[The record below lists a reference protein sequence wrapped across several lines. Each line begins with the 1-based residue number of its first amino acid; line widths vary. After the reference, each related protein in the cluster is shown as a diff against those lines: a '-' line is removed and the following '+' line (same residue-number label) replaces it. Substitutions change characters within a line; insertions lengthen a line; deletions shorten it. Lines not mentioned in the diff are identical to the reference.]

1 MSKARVSYSNGE
13 RPVPS
18 AKQNQAITDYIVMG
32 IPIISLSGIWFMD
45 NTTGPGPG
53 MLGGWSDKVLGWYPY
68 TADKSVQNQL
78 RILFGYTVSQATF
91 TNLEYTTDS
100 GSTWNNALSGAVA
113 PPVDLNL
120 VNEFMNTFSL
130 TSVSG
135 SQWIGIR
142 SSGFFDPSGVSYFN
156 FVLTAFLYNSTNTPF

>member
-1 MSKARVSYSNGE
+1 MSKARVTIATGE
-13 RPVPS
+13 RPAAS
-18 AKQNQAITDYIVMG
+18 AKTNQLVTDYLVMG
-32 IPIISLSGIWFMD
+32 LPIINVADFWFMD

-53 MLGGWSDKVLGWYPY
+53 MAAGWSDKVLGWYPY
-68 TADKSVQNQL
+68 TADKSVHNQL
-78 RILFGYTVSQATF
+78 RILFGYTLSQATF

-100 GSTWNNALSGAVA
+100 GSTWSNALSGAIA

-130 TSVSG
+130 TSVTG

-142 SSGFFDPSGVSYFN
+142 SSGFFDPSGPSYFN
-156 FVLTAFLYNSTNTPF
+156 FLLTAFLYNSTDTPF